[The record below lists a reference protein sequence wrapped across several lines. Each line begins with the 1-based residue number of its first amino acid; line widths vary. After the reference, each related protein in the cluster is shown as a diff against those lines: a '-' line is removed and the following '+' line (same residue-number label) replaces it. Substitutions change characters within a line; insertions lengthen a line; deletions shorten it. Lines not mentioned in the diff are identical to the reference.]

1 MLRQN
6 LAEIVVNALQETRL
20 KPTDIRFEMT
30 ETVIL
35 ENFHKVKEN
44 MEQLNNL
51 GIELFMDGFGTGYS
65 SLKVL
70 NELPFSGVNIDRSF
84 VRNSFTNTGDLA
96 MCSAIIAMARQLG
109 MKVVAEGVETQ
120 EQYLLMQEKF
130 CDYMQGFHTG
140 KPRELDEFIEL
151 LQHLQTV

>member
-35 ENFHKVKEN
+35 ENLDKVKEN

-84 VRNSFTNTGDLA
+84 IRNSFMSSISLCRAFTPVSPESLMDL
-96 MCSAIIAMARQLG
+96 
-109 MKVVAEGVETQ
+109 
-120 EQYLLMQEKF
+120 
-130 CDYMQGFHTG
+130 
-140 KPRELDEFIEL
+140 
-151 LQHLQTV
+151 